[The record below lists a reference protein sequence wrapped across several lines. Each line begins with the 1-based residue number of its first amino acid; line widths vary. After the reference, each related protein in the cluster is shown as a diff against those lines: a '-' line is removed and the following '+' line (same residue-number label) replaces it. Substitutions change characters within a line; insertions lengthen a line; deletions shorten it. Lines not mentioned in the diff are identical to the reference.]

1 MLVDEVHSPNTGL
14 KIREEV
20 RIDPLMNLY
29 YTRRHAY
36 QSISPSKKK
45 KGRARSQTLHSD
57 GEEKGVLETSQETE
71 VLIRSQI
78 VTQLTYTH
86 DI

>member
-1 MLVDEVHSPNTGL
+1 MVDEVHSPNTGL

-45 KGRARSQTLHSD
+45 RVEPVVKRFVVT
-57 GEEKGVLETSQETE
+57 EKRRECLRPVKKLK
-71 VLIRSQI
+71 
-78 VTQLTYTH
+78 Y
-86 DI
+86 